1 MPATQLS
8 ASKPPLRIIF
18 AGTPEFAASHLQA
31 LIDSEHQLIGVYT
44 QPDRPA
50 GRGKKLQSSPVKHLA
65 QAAAIPVYQPASLRD
80 AGAQQALAQLHA
92 DLLVV
97 VAYGLILPRAVLDTP
112 RLGCLNVHA
121 SLLPRWRGAAPIQ
134 RAIQAGDRETGITI
148 MQMDAGLD
156 TGAMLA
162 TATCKIDRQTTAA
175 SLHDRLAELGPPLL
189 LQVLADLE
197 ACQRQAQPQ
206 DDQLATYAN
215 KILKSE
221 AELDWRQSAQTLDR
235 AIRAFNPF
243 PVCFSKLGSERVKV
257 WRARP
262 DGSGSDPAVAAG
274 TILQA
279 DREGILV
286 SCGDG
291 RLLVQQLQLPGG
303 KQLAAE
309 QVLNA
314 RGELFAPGQR
324 FELPADQAP

>member
-324 FELPADQAP
+324 FELPADQP

>member
-1 MPATQLS
+1 MYQPRSLRSEEA
-8 ASKPPLRIIF
+8 AGPL
-18 AGTPEFAASHLQA
+18 H
-31 LIDSEHQLIGVYT
+31 DW
-44 QPDRPA
+44 QPD
-50 GRGKKLQSSPVKHLA
+50 V
-65 QAAAIPVYQPASLRD
+65 I
-80 AGAQQALAQLHA
+80 
-92 DLLVV
+92 V
-97 VAYGLILPRAVLDTP
+97 VAAFGQILRPHVLELPPR
-112 RLGCLNVHA
+112 GCINVHA

-162 TATCKIDRQTTAA
+162 TATCEIDQQTTAA
-175 SLHDRLAELGPPLL
+175 SLHDRPAELGPQLL

-206 DDQLATYAN
+206 DDQLATYAD

-243 PVCFSKLGSERVKV
+243 PVCFSKLGGERVKV

-279 DREGILV
+279 DREGIVV

-291 RLLVQQLQLPGG
+291 HLLVQQLQLPGG

>member
-1 MPATQLS
+1 L
-8 ASKPPLRIIF
+8 
-18 AGTPEFAASHLQA
+18 
-31 LIDSEHQLIGVYT
+31 GVYT

-50 GRGKKLQSSPVKHLA
+50 GRGKKLQASPVKQLA
-65 QAAAIPVYQPASLRD
+65 EAAAIPVYQPASLRD
-80 AGAQQALAQLHA
+80 AGAQQALAQLQA
-92 DLLVV
+92 DLFVV
-97 VAYGLILPRAVLDTP
+97 VAYGLILPQAVLDTP

-134 RAIQAGDRETGITI
+134 RAIEAGDRETGITI

-156 TGAMLA
+156 TGDMLA
-162 TATCKIDRQTTAA
+162 TANCEIGQQTTAA
-175 SLHDRLAELGPPLL
+175 GLHDRLAELGPPLL

-197 ACQRQAQPQ
+197 ACQRKAQAQ
-206 DDQLATYAN
+206 DDRLATYAD

-221 AELDWRQSAQTLDR
+221 AEIDWRQSAPGLDR
-235 AIRAFNPF
+235 TIRAFNPF
-243 PVCFSKLGSERVKV
+243 PVCFSRLEGERVKV
-257 WRARP
+257 WQARP
-262 DGSGSDPAVAAG
+262 EGAGGDPGAAAG
-274 TILQA
+274 TILRA

-286 SCGDG
+286 SCGEG

-303 KQLAAE
+303 KQLSAE